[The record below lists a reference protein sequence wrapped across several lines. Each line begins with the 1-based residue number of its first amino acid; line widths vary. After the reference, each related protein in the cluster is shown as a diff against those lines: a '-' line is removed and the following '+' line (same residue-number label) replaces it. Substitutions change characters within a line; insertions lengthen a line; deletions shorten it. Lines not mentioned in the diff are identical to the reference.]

1 MSLFRRESG
10 SPVNDQSAPRPPES
24 GAETASSA
32 AGHVAAGS
40 RVEGT
45 VTGSAD
51 WVIDGEL
58 AGGVAIE
65 GRISVGSSGRIVG
78 SVRARS
84 IRLAGHVEGDL
95 TAVER
100 VEVVATGHLTGNISA
115 PRVIIG
121 EGAYFK
127 GSVQMAGGDRTA
139 GSGPKAGAKERK
151 T

>member
-1 MSLFRRESG
+1 MSLFRRDAG
-10 SPVNDQSAPRPPES
+10 SPVNDRSAPRPPES
-24 GAETASSA
+24 GAEAASSA

-45 VTGSAD
+45 ITGGAD

-58 AGGVAIE
+58 AGGMAID
-65 GRISVGSSGRIVG
+65 GRVTVGSAGRVAG

-115 PRVIIG
+115 PRVIIA

-127 GSVQMAGGDRTA
+127 GSVQMAGGDRAA
-139 GSGPKAGAKERK
+139 GPAPKAGAKERK
-151 T
+151 S